1 MREIQEWNLKLASR
15 IINTSKFN
23 GFTSAITKGERGYG
37 KTMYNLKVM
46 AYVYHI
52 LDNLT
57 EDEAWHRALE
67 HLIFTPDQL
76 LTIVERNLKED
87 IITPV
92 ICIDDAAV
100 HFSSYLFFVNLYEA
114 TLLNATFDI
123 IRTVTNALLLNC
135 PSKRRL
141 LSGLRHYDDYEIT
154 IYKDRDFQRK
164 AVAIKWYSLPDG
176 HRKYRKEFE
185 DRFSC
190 WVPKE
195 YYDAYMI
202 RRKKCFTEVS
212 NDLKVLREKL
222 RNKKLRMQEVI
233 AVQQDLTEG
242 ESDAKL

>member
-1 MREIQEWNLKLASR
+1 MKEITEWNLKLASR
-15 IINTSKFN
+15 IINTTRFN
-23 GFTSAITKGERGYG
+23 GFTSAITKGERGHG

-46 AYVYHI
+46 AKVYHEVENI
-52 LDNLT
+52 T
-57 EDEAWHRALE
+57 EKESWYRALE
-67 HLIFTPDQL
+67 HMIFTPDQL
-76 LTIVERNLKED
+76 LNIVENNLKNEV
-87 IITPV
+87 ITPC

-114 TLLNATFDI
+114 SLLNATFDI
-123 IRTVTNALLLNC
+123 IRTVTNSLLLNC

-190 WVPKE
+190 WVPDE

-202 RRKKCFTEVS
+202 RRKECFTDVS
-212 NDLKVLREKL
+212 NDLKILREKL
-222 RNKKLRMQEVI
+222 RDKKLHKLQEVI
-233 AVQQDLTEG
+233 AEKEDVNNDE
-242 ESDAKL
+242 